1 MPCHDVGGAGPFHL
15 LTYEDVAG
23 RATFILELTRTNVMP
38 PWMPDDSG
46 LNILHKREIS
56 EKEIESIK
64 LWIDSGKQIGMR
76 YVRS

>member
-1 MPCHDVGGAGPFHL
+1 
-15 LTYEDVAG
+15 
-23 RATFILELTRTNVMP
+23 MP

-64 LWIDSGKQIGMR
+64 LWIDSGKQIGEGFDPL
-76 YVRS
+76 